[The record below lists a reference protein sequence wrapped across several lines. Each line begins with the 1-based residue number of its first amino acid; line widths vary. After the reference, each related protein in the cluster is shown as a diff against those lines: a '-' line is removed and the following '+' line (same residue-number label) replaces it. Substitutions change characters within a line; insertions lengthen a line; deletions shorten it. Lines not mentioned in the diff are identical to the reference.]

1 MNSGKSTNIETATE
15 VDAIKAL
22 VSALTFQEKK
32 AANLDKSVKNYQRDA
47 KTLKNEIHK
56 LKKEKRELAA
66 LLEASEHSNNVLKSK
81 TDTFESAYRTK
92 VKEIA
97 ELKGLLSKQNPDGG
111 TCVITT
117 DIVPYSDSKRND
129 FGVINDLKAEL
140 EKVREEN
147 SCLRNEMKVMLADY
161 NRSEKLHES
170 KITIL
175 MEMKAALEAQVKL
188 LENK

>member
-1 MNSGKSTNIETATE
+1 MLNQELNSGKSTKIETATE

-97 ELKGLLSKQNPDGG
+97 ELKELLFSKQNPDGG

-129 FGVINDLKAEL
+129 FGVINDLKA
-140 EKVREEN
+140 
-147 SCLRNEMKVMLADY
+147 
-161 NRSEKLHES
+161 
-170 KITIL
+170 
-175 MEMKAALEAQVKL
+175 
-188 LENK
+188 